1 MMSELLAKVAE
12 ILGAP
17 ETLVQR
23 SAEARAEASGNTV
36 EEVLQSWA
44 GGEAIAASAPVVEEA
59 PVEEVKEEVVVEEA
73 PVEEVKEE
81 VVVEEAPV
89 AKSVTTKVE
98 TVIKKVS
105 MANNTMGIKLNTDTT
120 LPRWLNFSF
129 MIIPVFILIG
139 MINTSGA
146 QECGVNGI
154 LDVDRKSQQTVNCD
168 GSPFEGKGV
177 ASTNAVN
184 YVAVGQQV
192 YSGAAAC
199 AGCHGANGG
208 GGVGPSFIGGA
219 LYKTFPTCADHAKWI
234 QLGSAGWQAEVG
246 AAYGAEDTISIGGMP
261 GFQGKLTEEE
271 LMAVVVFERV
281 VFGGGNTE
289 EVLIDCGL
297 LETEEDEEN
306 IEAVSTTP

>member
-1 MMSELLAKVAE
+1 VGELLAKVAE

-73 PVEEVKEE
+73 PVEE

-219 LYKTFPTCADHAKWI
+219 LYTTFPTCADHAKWI

-297 LETEEDEEN
+297 LETEEEDEEN

>member
-1 MMSELLAKVAE
+1 MGELLAKVAE

-44 GGEAIAASAPVVEEA
+44 GGEAIAASAPVAEEA
-59 PVEEVKEEVVVEEA
+59 PVEEVKEEVVAEEA

-81 VVVEEAPV
+81 VVAEEVPI

-105 MANNTMGIKLNTDTT
+105 MANNTMGIKLNTEAT

-154 LDVDRKSQQTVNCD
+154 LDIDRKSQQTVNCD

-297 LETEEDEEN
+297 LEIEEEEEN

>member
-1 MMSELLAKVAE
+1 VGELLAKVAE

-73 PVEEVKEE
+73 PVEEEE

>member
-1 MMSELLAKVAE
+1 MGELLAKVAE

-44 GGEAIAASAPVVEEA
+44 GGEAIAASAPVTEEA
-59 PVEEVKEEVVVEEA
+59 PVEEVKEEVVAEEA

-81 VVVEEAPV
+81 VVAEEVPV

-105 MANNTMGIKLNTDTT
+105 MANNTMGIKLNTETT

-297 LETEEDEEN
+297 LETEEEEN